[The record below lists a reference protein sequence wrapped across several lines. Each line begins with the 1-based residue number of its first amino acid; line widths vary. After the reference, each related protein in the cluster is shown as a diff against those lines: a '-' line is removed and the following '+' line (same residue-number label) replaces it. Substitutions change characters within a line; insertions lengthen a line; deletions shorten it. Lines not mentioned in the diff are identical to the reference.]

1 MPQPKRVGSLEIAQD
16 IDFQRREWRAQRI
29 GWVVMALLVLAAMAG
44 LTGNGVLARATAGG
58 PADPIRLEY
67 ARFDRMQ
74 SPSSLRVEVAGDAV
88 GGEVVELLID
98 RAYLQGVQIEKVVPE
113 PESVRG
119 AENDLLY
126 VFAVAEPGRPLTVSF
141 DLRHNDFGVKGGRVA
156 LPDGPALEFGQIV
169 YP

>member
-1 MPQPKRVGSLEIAQD
+1 
-16 IDFQRREWRAQRI
+16 
-29 GWVVMALLVLAAMAG
+29 
-44 LTGNGVLARATAGG
+44 
-58 PADPIRLEY
+58 
-67 ARFDRMQ
+67 MQ

-88 GGEVVELLID
+88 GGEEVELLIN